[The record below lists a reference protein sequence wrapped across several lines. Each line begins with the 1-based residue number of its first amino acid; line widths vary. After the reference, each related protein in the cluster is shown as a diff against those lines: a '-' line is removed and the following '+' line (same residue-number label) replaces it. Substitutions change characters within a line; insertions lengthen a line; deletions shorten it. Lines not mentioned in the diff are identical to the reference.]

1 MKIGNPTE
9 KIVAAPAPV
18 TPASTATASAGKAQ
32 TPATPVAAEAA
43 AEASSQV
50 ALSSAATQL
59 LSGTDSASG
68 DFDAEKVARI
78 SQAIAE
84 GKFQVNPGAIAD
96 KLLSNARELL
106 GKPQH

>member
-1 MKIGNPTE
+1 MKIGNPTD
-9 KIVAAPAPV
+9 KTVGAPAPV
-18 TPASTATASAGKAQ
+18 APGRTATPAGAKPQ
-32 TPATPVAAEAA
+32 TVAAPEIPV
-43 AEASSQV
+43 EASSQV

-59 LSGTDSASG
+59 LSGTDAVAG

-84 GKFQVNPGAIAD
+84 GKFQVNAGAIAD
-96 KLLSNARELL
+96 KLLANARELL